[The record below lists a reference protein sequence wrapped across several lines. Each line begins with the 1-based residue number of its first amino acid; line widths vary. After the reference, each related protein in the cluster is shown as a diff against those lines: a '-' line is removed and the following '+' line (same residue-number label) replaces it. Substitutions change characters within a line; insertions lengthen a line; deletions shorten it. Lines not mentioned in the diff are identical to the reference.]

1 MSDFKAIVVRRRKR
15 RSFFEGLIHRA
26 MGHAMIIDI
35 LVDGLEEYLN
45 ISLFSGPKKKSI
57 KQDTWKLD
65 KLQQRTKSQLH

>member
-1 MSDFKAIVVRRRKR
+1 
-15 RSFFEGLIHRA
+15 
-26 MGHAMIIDI
+26 MIIDI
-35 LVDGLEEYLN
+35 LIDGLEEYLN